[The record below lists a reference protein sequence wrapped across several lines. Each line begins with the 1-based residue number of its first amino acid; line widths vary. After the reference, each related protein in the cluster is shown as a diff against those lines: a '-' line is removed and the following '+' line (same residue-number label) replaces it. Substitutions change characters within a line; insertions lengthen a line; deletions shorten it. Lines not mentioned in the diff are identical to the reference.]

1 MDEKSFTRG
10 SEWRKWDLH
19 FHTPSSYDY
28 KEKGVTNQEII
39 DILADNEISVV
50 AITDHHTMDID
61 RIQELQQF
69 GKDKGI
75 TVLPG
80 IEFCSELGGSESI
93 HFIGIFSEKSD
104 FNTIWTKIQGKHN
117 LTKADIERKGNE
129 RIVCNFV
136 DTCKTIIELGGIISV
151 HAGSKSNSI
160 ESIKSNLLVKQETKT
175 TFLSDYVSILEVG
188 KPEDEK
194 LYQEKVFPS
203 IRFKLPIIICSDNHD
218 IKNYSLKENCWIK
231 ADPTF
236 EGLKQIIYEPEERV
250 RIQDEK
256 PDFKEDKEIID
267 KIRFIS
273 PTNKFRKEE
282 IHLNPNLN
290 VIIGGKSS
298 GKSIL
303 LYSIAKTLIPNQDDE
318 LLKKGSEERY
328 NLTSIDKDFDFE
340 ITTKGDHQQKISDR
354 VKGDN
359 SIIPNIK
366 YIPQNELVK
375 LAEPELNGKGE
386 SLNKLVRQLIC
397 EDSDS
402 KQKYDDVFI
411 KKVKEYDKNREG
423 LIDSYFDTFD
433 EIKRLEGELKTKS
446 NKEVLETSIKINS
459 EKVEEL
465 NKKAGLTSE
474 QIEHYKIIQEEQQQ
488 NQKRRDLLNSDFSQ
502 TNDFLQELNKELS
515 SLQGRKNTFLQSIHK
530 NEFRSYY
537 QDKLTFIDN
546 SINQLQGLISEIG
559 TTINAEGKRVFNI
572 DNIFNE
578 ELEQINNEKSNIEEE
593 LKPYQQNEEIQE
605 QIKKLNGYITNDKKL
620 LEDIYILN
628 KSITEKKEFSIKT
641 KDNLFQLYKKS
652 FDEYMNII
660 ELLKDRTVELEKD
673 DLQIRGIAQFNF
685 QKFRKNILDFTD
697 GRSASNF
704 NYDILESKKTR
715 ISEYEYSHLESEV
728 KNIFEDVL
736 SGKYVV
742 NTRYNQREIMKKILD
757 DYFYDYWEIT
767 YKNDK
772 LGEMSTGKAS
782 FVILML
788 IIGLSKSKSPILID
802 QPEDNLDN
810 RSVSENIISYLRN
823 KKIER
828 QIILVT
834 HNANIVVNADAE
846 NVIVANQK
854 GQNDKETSS
863 LYKFDYINGA
873 IENTFAKN
881 ENETNLLKSMGI
893 KEHIADIVEGG
904 KEAFKNRERKYGF

>member
-28 KEKGVTNQEII
+28 KDKGGTNQEII
-39 DILADNEISVV
+39 DILAEKEISVV

-117 LTKADIERKGNE
+117 LTKADIESKGNE

-375 LAEPELNGKGE
+375 LAEPELSGKGE
-386 SLNKLVRQLIC
+386 SLNKIVRHLIR
-397 EDSDS
+397 EDYDS
-402 KQKYDDVFI
+402 NEKYNDFI
-411 KKVKEYDKNREG
+411 KNVKQYDKERED
-423 LIDSYFDTFD
+423 LIDSYFDTLD
-433 EIKRLEGELKTKS
+433 NIQSLKTELKTKS
-446 NKEVLETSIKINS
+446 NKEVLITNIKTNTN
-459 EKVEEL
+459 KVEEL

-474 QIEHYKIIQEEQQQ
+474 QIENYKIIQEEQQQ

-502 TNDFLQELNKELS
+502 TN
-515 SLQGRKNTFLQSIHK
+515 TFLRKTREELFYLLEKKNVFLGNIQK
-530 NEFRSYY
+530 NEFKTYY
-537 QDKLTFIDN
+537 QDKLEFIDD
-546 SINQLQGLISEIG
+546 SINQLKILISEIELENIEG
-559 TTINAEGKRVFNI
+559 TNSFIRN
-572 DNIFNE
+572 NIFNE
-578 ELEQINNEKSNIEEE
+578 ELKQINQEKRDIEDK
-593 LKPYQQNEEIQE
+593 LKPYQQNEEIKK
-605 QIKKLNGYITNDKKL
+605 QIRVLEESIANDVKL
-620 LEDIYILN
+620 LSEIDILDN
-628 KSITEKKEFSIKT
+628 KIKEKRLSIETIKA
-641 KDNLFQLYKKS
+641 NLFELYKNS
-652 FDEYMNII
+652 HYEYINVIRQ
-660 ELLKDRTVELEKD
+660 LKDRTIELEKD
-673 DLQIRGIAQFNF
+673 GLRIKGIAQFNF
-685 QKFRKNILDFTD
+685 PKFRREIINFTHGTYSD
-697 GRSASNF
+697 NNKYCICEEDRSRIF
-704 NYDILESKKTR
+704 ETNYDELISNISKMFNEIMTSEYRIKTISKK
-715 ISEYEYSHLESEV
+715 EAV
-728 KNIFEDVL
+728 KKLLN
-736 SGKYVV
+736 
-742 NTRYNQREIMKKILD
+742 

-788 IIGLSKSKSPILID
+788 IIGLSQSKSPILID

-810 RSVSENIISYLRN
+810 RSVTKDLVSYLKM

-854 GQNDKETSS
+854 GQNDQETNTP
-863 LYKFDYINGA
+863 YQFDYINGA
-873 IENTFAKN
+873 IENTFKDSK
-881 ENETNLLKSMGI
+881 EQDLLKSMGI
-893 KEHIADIVEGG
+893 REHITEILEGG
-904 KEAFKNRERKYGF
+904 ETAFKNRERKYGF